1 MSQAGSWK
9 LGDEYSDYKYVT
21 KAETF
26 LEGQYTK
33 FGAGDKL
40 SVLNIIALVSLALGT
55 RGGKEIF
62 AGAVGFVPHWYIG
75 GDGFDGMVS
84 ALTGIQLYK
93 RRWATVAFPLVLE
106 TLRTLKDFTKG
117 RAITKL
123 ATSRTLIFV
132 AAYIAAMSRVV

>member
-1 MSQAGSWK
+1 MSQAGWK
-9 LGDEYSDYKYVT
+9 LGDEFSDYKYVT
-21 KAETF
+21 EAETF

-117 RAITKL
+117 KAITKL